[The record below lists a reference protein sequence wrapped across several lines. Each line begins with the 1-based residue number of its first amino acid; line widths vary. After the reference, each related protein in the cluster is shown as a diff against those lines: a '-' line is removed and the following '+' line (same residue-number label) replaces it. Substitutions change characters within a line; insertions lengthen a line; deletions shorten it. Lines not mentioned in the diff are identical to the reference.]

1 MLARTPV
8 IFIVKR
14 PWRRVVPVVR
24 RLHALGRPHWEI
36 ARRLRISAGYVER
49 ALAPGAGIWS
59 PDHWARLTEV
69 LAREAG
75 RRSKM

>member
-24 RLHALGRPHWEI
+24 RLHALGRPRWEI
-36 ARRLRISAGYVER
+36 ARRLRISAAYVER

-59 PDHWARLTEV
+59 PKEWERLTTA
-69 LAREAG
+69 LMREMG
-75 RRSKM
+75 R

>member
-8 IFIVKR
+8 IFVIKR
-14 PWRRVVPVVR
+14 PWRRVVPVAR
-24 RLHALGRPHWEI
+24 RMHALGRPRWEI
-36 ARRLRISAGYVER
+36 AQRLRISPRYVER

-59 PDHWARLTEV
+59 PREWERLTTA

-75 RRSKM
+75 R

>member
-14 PWRRVVPVVR
+14 PWRRVVPAVR
-24 RLHALGRPHWEI
+24 RMHALGRPHWEI
-36 ARRLRISAGYVER
+36 ARRLRISPGYVER

-59 PDHWARLTEV
+59 PKEWERLTTA
-69 LAREAG
+69 LMREMG
-75 RRSKM
+75 R